1 MRGRSTRGR
10 VLVAGVGNVF
20 FGDDGF
26 GVEVARR
33 LRVRQLPIGTE
44 VGDFGVR
51 GLHLAHA
58 LLDPIELLVVAELA
72 PRGGA
77 PGTLY
82 VIDPEREPRGIGT
95 ADGHSIDIPLVLAAV
110 RAFGGSLP
118 RVRII
123 GCEPADVGAHL
134 GLSEPVRRAVDPAAE
149 LVRQVVEREIA
160 RAKSG
165 SSEPS

>member
-1 MRGRSTRGR
+1 MTPR

-33 LRVRQLPIGTE
+33 LSALPLPRGAS
-44 VGDFGVR
+44 VNDFGVR

-58 LLDPIELLVVAELA
+58 LLQPTEVLIVTEIA

-82 VIDPEREPRGIGT
+82 VIDPERDEHGIGT
-95 ADGHSIDIPLVLAAV
+95 ADGHSLDIPLVLAAV
-110 RAFGGSLP
+110 RAFGGSTP
-118 RVRII
+118 RVRIV
-123 GCEPADVGAHL
+123 GCEPADLGAHL
-134 GLSEPVRRAVDPAAE
+134 GLSEPVRHAVAPAVDLVKRMLESELDPLPPA
-149 LVRQVVEREIA
+149 VRGR
-160 RAKSG
+160 
-165 SSEPS
+165 